1 MGGGG
6 ATSGG
11 TYVIFGKRIPK
22 EDLKPNARYDLFPDK
37 NTPLKQSRW
46 TNAEAK
52 PMFNVDYYHAA
63 KPETKFPHG
72 HRWGWVNGK
81 WERGKEHIYPVTG
94 SDIYGA
100 KERSDGE

>member
-63 KPETKFPHG
+63 KPETKFPQG
-72 HRWGWVNGK
+72 TGGVGSTENGK
-81 WERGKEHIYPVTG
+81 E
-94 SDIYGA
+94 A
-100 KERSDGE
+100 RSIFIP